1 MLILREGLTIS
12 VNDEIITLGTLRK
25 MSVSETHL
33 HEQWGATRDEDG
45 QRMDYRVEFPIIK
58 KDEDE

>member
-25 MSVSETHL
+25 MSVSEIHL